1 LLIREIMS
9 TDVSYVDT
17 STSIPEVAKIMKQK
31 DIGAVPVLQNGNLVG
46 IITDRDIII
55 RAVADNKDVNTIT
68 AEQIMTV
75 DPVSI
80 EENSDVDKATELMGE
95 YQVKRLP
102 VMKNGRLVG
111 MVSLGDIAIENIHID
126 EAGEALSG
134 ISQGIRH

>member
-1 LLIREIMS
+1 MLIREIMS
-9 TDVSYVDT
+9 TEVSFVDT

-95 YQVKRLP
+95 YQGKRSP

-111 MVSLGDIAIENIHID
+111 MVSHRDIAIENIHID
-126 EAGEALSG
+126 EAGEA
-134 ISQGIRH
+134 

>member
-1 LLIREIMS
+1 MLVREIMS
-9 TDVSYVDT
+9 TDVSFVDV
-17 STSIPEVAKIMKQK
+17 SVKVPEIAKIMKQN

-46 IITDRDIII
+46 IITDRDIVV
-55 RAVADNKDVNTIT
+55 RVLADNKDVNTTT

-80 EENSDVDKATELMGE
+80 EDNSDVDRATELMGE
-95 YQVKRLP
+95 YQIKRLP
-102 VMKNGRLVG
+102 VMRNGKLVG
-111 MVSLGDIAIENIHID
+111 MLSLGDIAIENIHID

>member
-1 LLIREIMS
+1 MS
-9 TDVSYVDT
+9 TDVSFVDV
-17 STSIPEVAKIMKQK
+17 SVKVPEIAKIMKQN

-46 IITDRDIII
+46 IITDRDIVV
-55 RAVADNKDVNTIT
+55 RVLADNKDVNTTT

-80 EENSDVDKATELMGE
+80 EDNSDVDRATELMGE
-95 YQVKRLP
+95 YQIKRLP
-102 VMKNGRLVG
+102 VMRNGKLVG
-111 MVSLGDIAIENIHID
+111 MLSLGDIAIENIHID

>member
-1 LLIREIMS
+1 MS
-9 TDVSYVDT
+9 TDVSFVDV
-17 STSIPEVAKIMKQK
+17 SAKIPEIAKIMKQK

-46 IITDRDIII
+46 IITDRDIVV
-55 RAVADNKDVNTIT
+55 RVLADNKDVNTVT

-95 YQVKRLP
+95 YQIKRLP
-102 VMKNGRLVG
+102 VIRNGRLVG

>member
-1 LLIREIMS
+1 MLVREIMS
-9 TDVSYVDT
+9 TDVSFVDV
-17 STSIPEVAKIMKQK
+17 SAKIPEIAKIMKQK

-46 IITDRDIII
+46 IITDRDIVV
-55 RAVADNKDVNTIT
+55 RVLADNKDVNTVT

-95 YQVKRLP
+95 YQIKRLP
-102 VMKNGRLVG
+102 VIRNGRLVG

>member
-1 LLIREIMS
+1 MLIREIMS

>member
-1 LLIREIMS
+1 MLIREIMS

-68 AEQIMTV
+68 VEQIMTV